1 MIFPLT
7 DTLFSLFSPKN
18 EFSPELFPITW
29 ELIPIISDSRTD
41 YLGLRRNY
49 PWDNLNQLG
58 LYLCY
63 QADLLHKTTYQ
74 SNIASSYC
82 YLNRQ
87 LGNFLQRN
95 IIFSKT
101 NKQI

>member
-1 MIFPLT
+1 MIFLLK
-7 DTLFSLFSPKN
+7 DALFSLFLPKN

-29 ELIPIISDSRTD
+29 ELIPIISDFNTN

-63 QADLLHKTTYQ
+63 QADLLHKTTHL
-74 SNIASSYC
+74 SNIAPNSC
-82 YLNRQ
+82 
-87 LGNFLQRN
+87 
-95 IIFSKT
+95 
-101 NKQI
+101 

>member
-7 DTLFSLFSPKN
+7 NTLFSLFCPKY

-29 ELIPIISDSRTD
+29 ELIPIISDFITN

-49 PWDNLNQLG
+49 PKDNLNQLG

-74 SNIASSYC
+74 SNIVPNNC
-82 YLNRQ
+82 
-87 LGNFLQRN
+87 
-95 IIFSKT
+95 
-101 NKQI
+101 

>member
-1 MIFPLT
+1 MIFLLK
-7 DTLFSLFSPKN
+7 DALFSLFLPKN

-29 ELIPIISDSRTD
+29 ELIPIISDFNTN

-63 QADLLHKTTYQ
+63 QADLLHKTTHQ
-74 SNIASSYC
+74 SNIVPNSC
-82 YLNRQ
+82 
-87 LGNFLQRN
+87 
-95 IIFSKT
+95 
-101 NKQI
+101 